1 VEQFPKG
8 SVAPFSGPGFSADPR
23 KTVCPAPKWREALG
37 SQGTRVCIPN
47 YKAPFVYERFD
58 VQQVSPIR
66 TQYPQIVTRLPS
78 PGNGILD
85 AGLDLLKQVVCS
97 ISPPLCNILSPGS
110 GYPTADPR
118 TPAPLPEIVQ
128 TGPPG
133 SGDVLF
139 KNGRPATPGGYHW
152 NKGTYWTKQGVVFAG
167 TKLVKNRRMNPLNPR
182 ALSRA
187 IRRGDTFVRFAKSFG
202 LKAPERGLKK
212 RSCRR

>member
-1 VEQFPKG
+1 MEQFPKG
-8 SVAPFSGPGFSADPR
+8 AVGPFSGPGFSADPR
-23 KTVCPAPKWREALG
+23 KTVCPAPNWREGVG
-37 SQGTRVCIPN
+37 SQGTRVCVPAGGAN
-47 YKAPFVYERFD
+47 GM
-58 VQQVSPIR
+58 QQVRP
-66 TQYPQIVTRLPS
+66 TLTYGPQIIATRLPS
-78 PGNGILD
+78 LNGNSGILD
-85 AGLDLLKQVVCS
+85 LGLDLLKNVVCS
-97 ISPPLCNILSPGS
+97 ISPPLCNILTPGS
-110 GYPTADPR
+110 GFPTPDPR
-118 TPAPLPEIVQ
+118 TPAPLPDLTQ